1 MQANDDSTMAMNEGS
16 DIDVDCVLGGL
27 DELAI
32 VENKRLH
39 LLNTFYLSTK
49 RSKIHHRFA

>member
-39 LLNTFYLSTK
+39 PLNTFYLSTK